1 MFQTTNQN
9 MYLKVHQ
16 KHMHVY
22 AVTRKKMLTQKKTST
37 QIHIY
42 AQDVPSV
49 YLTWPWKITTF
60 NR

>member
-49 YLTWPWKITTF
+49 YLT
-60 NR
+60 